1 LQGEEVGKAKNPFTY
16 GGRVSGEAFCDRQKE
31 LEELLSDIKA
41 RQHLILFSQR
51 RFGKT
56 SLVWRLLADAKKN
69 GIIPVYVDLYPV
81 SSLAE
86 FIELY
91 AKAIAEAL
99 SGYEKVMKLL
109 KGLFS
114 RLYLSMG
121 LDGTGNPQWSVGFDR
136 SRETESLEEVLGA
149 LEAYLKTTKK
159 AGVVV
164 FDEFQQITETN
175 GKKMEARLRTAIQT
189 HEHVSY
195 IFVGSRKHMMQDI
208 FSNPNRPFYR
218 SGKIFPLGKISS
230 DDFYPFIRERFG
242 SAKMAITDKALD
254 AVLSVTETHPYYT
267 QYLCHIL
274 YDIVEDNR
282 VREDDVPKALDLLI
296 SREATAYMN
305 TWDLLTLRQRQALV
319 ALAET
324 TVGERPF
331 RTEILQR
338 FGMSQPAVMMRALN
352 SLVEKDLVDKE
363 DGRYEIIDVF
373 FKRWIMTYIS
383 QTGTRP

>member
-1 LQGEEVGKAKNPFTY
+1 MAKAKNPFTY
-16 GGRVSGEAFCDRQKE
+16 GGRVTGETFCNRQEEIK
-31 LEELLSDIKA
+31 ELLSDILA
-41 RQHLILFSQR
+41 RQHVILFSQR

-56 SLVWRLLADAKKN
+56 SLVWRVLSEARKN
-69 GIIPVYVDLYPV
+69 GVIPVYVDLYPV

-91 AKAIAEAL
+91 ARAIAEAL
-99 SGYEKVMKLL
+99 SGYEKAMKLL

-121 LDGTGNPQWSVGFDR
+121 LDAMGNPQWNVGVDR
-136 SRETESLEEVLGA
+136 NRESESLDEVLMTF
-149 LEAYLKTTKK
+149 EAYLKRTKK

-164 FDEFQQITETN
+164 FDEFQQISETN
-175 GKKMEARLRTAIQT
+175 GNKMEARLRSTIQT

-195 IFVGSRKHMMQDI
+195 IFVGSRKHLMQDI

-218 SGKIFPLGKISS
+218 SGKIFPLGKIRP
-230 DDFYPFIRERFG
+230 DDFASFLRERFG
-242 SAKMAITDKALD
+242 SARFAISNKAIHAILE
-254 AVLSVTETHPYYT
+254 ATETHPYYT

-274 YDIVEDNR
+274 YDIAEENR
-282 VREDDVPKALDLLI
+282 VREEDIPRALDLLI

-319 ALAET
+319 SLAESKS
-324 TVGERPF
+324 GESPSRH
-331 RTEILQR
+331 ESLQR

-352 SLVEKDLVDKE
+352 SLLEKDLVDKE
-363 DGRYEIIDVF
+363 RGTYQIIDVF
-373 FKRWIMTYIS
+373 FKRWIRNYIS
-383 QTGTRP
+383 QTTPLP

>member
-1 LQGEEVGKAKNPFTY
+1 MAKAKNPFSY
-16 GGRVSGEAFCDRQKE
+16 GGRVTGEAFCDRQKE
-31 LEELLSDIKA
+31 LKELLSDIKA
-41 RQHLILFSQR
+41 RQHVILFSQR

-56 SLVWRLLADAKKN
+56 SLVWRLLAEADKN
-69 GIIPVYVDLYPV
+69 GIIPVYVDLYPA

-86 FIELY
+86 FIEMY
-91 AKAIAEAL
+91 AKAIAESL
-99 SGYEKVMKLL
+99 SGYEKAMKLL

-121 LDGTGNPQWSVGFDR
+121 VDGMGNPQWNVGFDR
-136 SRETESLEEVLGA
+136 SRETESLDEVLMTF
-149 LEAYLKTTKK
+149 EAYLKKTKK

-164 FDEFQQITETN
+164 FDEFQQITEMN
-175 GKKMEARLRTAIQT
+175 GKKMEARLRSAIQT

-195 IFVGSRKHMMQDI
+195 LFVGSRKHLMQDI

-230 DDFYPFIRERFG
+230 DDFSSFIRVRFG
-242 SAKMAITDKALD
+242 SAKMAISDKALN
-254 AVLSVTETHPYYT
+254 AMLEATETHPYYT

-274 YDIVEDNR
+274 YDIAEGSR

-296 SREATAYMN
+296 TREATAYMN
-305 TWDLLTLRQRQALV
+305 TWDLLTLRQRQALMC
-319 ALAET
+319 LAEIKPS
-324 TVGERPF
+324 ESPF
-331 RTEILQR
+331 RLEALQR

-363 DGRYEIIDVF
+363 NGTYEIIDVF
-373 FKRWIMTYIS
+373 FKRWVRTYIS
-383 QTGTRP
+383 QTWPRP